1 MDVKKITSLIDYL
14 NWVKDCHKIYFSE
27 RNAFTYQD
35 SIYFRGHA
43 SASWELTPSLF
54 RDSSVILDEH
64 NMLENASNMLWSE
77 LNDCRTDLEKMVKLQ
92 HYGLHTRLLDVTYNP
107 LVALYFAC
115 QKLSDSSDNKDGVVF
130 SGFIDD
136 DHSSNICKAIAEYV
150 FNYETYSINDK
161 ELEKIC
167 KRFNVHKLLL
177 EVCHIFNPPL
187 NNSRVTAQNGAFIMP
202 PLLKKNGKPPF
213 HRANHAEIK
222 RVLEAAFTKKSIIP
236 ESYKNEILKEL
247 DSIGINKA
255 TIFTDISSKLQYIN
269 EKEEKQNCCID
280 LSLDT
285 D

>member
-1 MDVKKITSLIDYL
+1 MDMKKITSLIDYL
-14 NWVKDCHKIYFSE
+14 NWVKGCHDIPVQETDITFYL
-27 RNAFTYQD
+27 D

-43 SASWELTPSLF
+43 SVSWELTPSLF
-54 RDSSVILDEH
+54 RNSSVILDEH
-64 NMLENASNMLWSE
+64 KMLVYAGNMLWSE
-77 LNDCRTDLEKMVKLQ
+77 LNDCKNDLEKLVKLQ
-92 HYGLHTRLLDVTYNP
+92 HYGLHTRLLDVTFNP

-115 QKLSDSSDNKDGVVF
+115 QKPTEPNDDKNGVVF
-130 SGFIDD
+130 SGFMD

-150 FNYETYSINDK
+150 FNNDTYEINDK

-167 KRFNVHKLLL
+167 NRFNVHKLLL

-213 HRANHAEIK
+213 HRANHADIK
-222 RVLEAAFTKKSIIP
+222 SVLETVFTKKSIIP
-236 ESYKNEILKEL
+236 ECNKNQILEEL

-269 EKEEKQNCCID
+269 EKEEKSDPAVD
-280 LSLDT
+280 LSL
-285 D
+285 

>member
-14 NWVKDCHKIYFSE
+14 NWVKDCHNIYFSE
-27 RNAFTYQD
+27 VNAFTYQD

-64 NMLENASNMLWSE
+64 NMLEHASNMLWSE

-115 QKLSDSSDNKDGVVF
+115 QEPIDPNDNKDGIVF
-130 SGFIDD
+130 SGDIRKS
-136 DHSSNICKAIAEYV
+136 HANVCQSIAEYV
-150 FNYETYSINDK
+150 FNYDNCFINDEALK
-161 ELEKIC
+161 LICNRNNVQKSLLEK
-167 KRFNVHKLLL
+167 
-177 EVCHIFNPPL
+177 CHFFNPPF

-202 PLLKKNGKPPF
+202 PLLKKDAEPPF
-213 HRANHAEIK
+213 NYANYDYIK
-222 RVLEAAFTKKSIIP
+222 CELEAVFSKKCVIP
-236 ESYKNEILKEL
+236 ECNKTMILKEL
-247 DSIGINKA
+247 DNVGINKA

-269 EKEEKQNCCID
+269 EKEEESDPTVD
-280 LSLDT
+280 LS
-285 D
+285 